1 MGGVFSGNRR
11 PRLAKRNT
19 TCLHEVKLTMARL
32 YCIQR
37 DGGPT
42 ISPQHEEWATVRL
55 GHKEWPV
62 LLDHTPLNFGGQRR
76 WLVCPKC
83 RARRQSLFIGFDGLA
98 CRKCLDLKYE
108 SQSENVRRRTYRKAD
123 KIRAKLGW
131 PPGVLSPNGPK
142 PPRMH
147 QRTFEALR
155 TELELLTSKLLVDL
169 SEWINEAEDA
179 LGRR

>member
-11 PRLAKRNT
+11 PRLAKRCTN
-19 TCLHEVKLTMARL
+19 CLPEVTLTMAKL
-32 YCIQR
+32 YSIPR
-37 DGGPT
+37 DGSPT
-42 ISPQHEEWATVRL
+42 ISPHQEEWATVRL
-55 GHKEWPV
+55 RHKEWPV

-76 WLVCPKC
+76 WLVCPRC
-83 RARRQSLFIGFDGLA
+83 RVRRRSLFIAFDALA
-98 CRKCLDLKYE
+98 CRTCLELKYE
-108 SQSENVRRRTYRKAD
+108 SQSENVRRRAFRKAD

-131 PPGVLSPNGPK
+131 PPGVLSSNGAK